1 MKKILSLDLGAR
13 RIGVAISDGDI
24 VGNLPVIDSRNR
36 EEAIAHILE
45 IVRNEDVD
53 KIVLGLP
60 VGQNNSEDIV
70 RSFALE
76 LNKIIDIP
84 IVFEDETLTSKE
96 AERILENS
104 KLNPKSEKYKQEID
118 KISAKLILEQYL
130 KKWILKNIKNY
141 ILL

>member
-1 MKKILSLDLGAR
+1 MKKILSLDLGTR
-13 RIGVAISDGDI
+13 RIGVAISDGEV
-24 VGNLPVIDSRNR
+24 VGSLPVIDSRNR

-45 IVRNEDVD
+45 IVRNEDVN

-60 VGQNNSEDIV
+60 IGQNNSEDIV

-84 IVFEDETLTSKE
+84 IVFEDESLTSKE

-104 KLNPKSEKYKQEID
+104 KLNSKSESYKQEVD

-130 KKWILKNIKNY
+130 KK
-141 ILL
+141 

>member
-1 MKKILSLDLGAR
+1 MKKILSLDLGTR
-13 RIGVAISDGDI
+13 RIGVAISDGEV
-24 VGNLPVIDSRNR
+24 VGSLPVIDSRNR

-45 IVRNEDVD
+45 IVRNEDVN

-60 VGQNNSEDIV
+60 IGQNNSEDIV

-84 IVFEDETLTSKE
+84 IVFEDESLTSKE

-104 KLNPKSEKYKQEID
+104 KLNPKSESYKQEVD

-130 KKWILKNIKNY
+130 KK
-141 ILL
+141 